1 MWTKTANFVIYFIN
15 ANTFSNP
22 TVMLQSIYNDI
33 ISLDVTL
40 AGAIAKLVLSLL
52 LGAVIGI
59 ERRRKGQIAGL
70 RTFAL
75 ISMGATLAMLISIYI
90 PQVYLG
96 LKNGDPGRIAAQ
108 VVSGVGFLGAG
119 AIIQMKGSVRGLTT
133 AAGIWMT
140 ACIGLAVGAGM
151 YLISVIATLL
161 IIFILVNIERIEQRY
176 NFLWESKIIRLRV
189 PGIIQDIQPVRDI
202 IAAYDV
208 HISDEFMK
216 HDYQNQQTI
225 VNFMVRSK
233 SSVNAPALFK
243 AIKDEIDAISITITN
258 EMNM

>member
-1 MWTKTANFVIYFIN
+1 
-15 ANTFSNP
+15 
-22 TVMLQSIYNDI
+22 MLQDIYNSI
-33 ISLDVTL
+33 ISPDVNWV
-40 AGAIAKLVLSLL
+40 GAIVKLVLSLL
-52 LGAVIGI
+52 LGATIGM

-90 PQVYLG
+90 PQEYMG

-151 YLISVIATLL
+151 YLISIITTLL
-161 IIFILVNIERIEQRY
+161 IIFILVNIERIEQRH
-176 NFLWESKIIRLRV
+176 NFLWESKIIRV
-189 PGIIQDIQPVRDI
+189 KMHGILDDIQPLRDTL
-202 IAAYDV
+202 ASNDV

-216 HDYQNQQTI
+216 FDYENSFTI
-225 VNFMVRSK
+225 VNFMIRTPNQ
-233 SSVNAPALFK
+233 VNVPSLFK
-243 AIKDEIDAISITITN
+243 EIKQQGDPISITITN

>member
-1 MWTKTANFVIYFIN
+1 
-15 ANTFSNP
+15 
-22 TVMLQSIYNDI
+22 MLEDIYNQI
-33 ISLDVTL
+33 TSPDVNL
-40 AGAIAKLVLSLL
+40 VGAIAKLLLSLL
-52 LGAVIGI
+52 LGAIIGI

-75 ISMGATLAMLISIYI
+75 ISMGATLVMLISIYI
-90 PQVYLG
+90 PQGYMG

-133 AAGIWMT
+133 AAGIWMA

-151 YLISVIATLL
+151 YLISIIATLL
-161 IIFILVNIERIEQRY
+161 IIFILVNIERIEMRH
-176 NFLWESKIIRLRV
+176 NFLWETKIIRVKLH
-189 PGIIQDIQPVRDI
+189 GILDDIQPLRNI
-202 IAAYDV
+202 ITGNDV

-216 HDYQNQQTI
+216 FDYNSGFTI
-225 VNFMVRSK
+225 VNFMVRST
-233 SSVNAPALFK
+233 SRVNVPAMFK
-243 AIKDEIDAISITITN
+243 QINEQCNAISITITN